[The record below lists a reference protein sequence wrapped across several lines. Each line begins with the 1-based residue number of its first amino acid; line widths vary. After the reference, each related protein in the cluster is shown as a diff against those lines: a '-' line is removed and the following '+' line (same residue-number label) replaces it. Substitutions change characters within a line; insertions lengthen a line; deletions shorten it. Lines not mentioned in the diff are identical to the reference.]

1 MTTDICA
8 LNPVV
13 AGIVYVV
20 TPGPATLA
28 VLGLSASAGRGAAA
42 RFFLGHLVGDVLWAI
57 LALAAILGASFL
69 GPQLFALLGLACGI
83 YLVYLGARALLSR
96 GSGPAVLAGASRP
109 LATGLVFGL
118 TNPKAYPF
126 SLAMF
131 TALAVG
137 SAADLG
143 VAGAADL
150 LLRVTV
156 GFLIGDAIT
165 IAWAGLPPIRA
176 AFHRFGPVLT
186 RVMGVLFVAFGLK
199 TMGDAIGTLRGR

>member
-1 MTTDICA
+1 MAMDVWNLT
-8 LNPVV
+8 PVA

-28 VLGLSASAGRGAAA
+28 VLGLSASTGRGAAA
-42 RFFLGHLVGDVLWAI
+42 KFFLGHLAGDVFWAV

-69 GPQLFALLGLACGI
+69 GPQLFALLGLACGF
-83 YLVYLGARALLSR
+83 YLVYLGIRAVWSI
-96 GSGPAVLAGASRP
+96 GSGPALIAGANRP

-137 SAADLG
+137 SASDLG
-143 VAGAADL
+143 LAGAADL
-150 LLRVTV
+150 LLRVIV
-156 GFLIGDAIT
+156 GFIIGDAIT

-186 RVMGVLFVAFGLK
+186 RVMGALFIAFGIK
-199 TMGDAIGTLRGR
+199 TVSDAVGALRGR

>member
-1 MTTDICA
+1 MTDGIWNIA
-8 LNPVV
+8 PVL
-13 AGIVYVV
+13 AGIIYVV

-28 VLGLSASAGRGAAA
+28 VLGLSASHGRVAAA
-42 RFFLGHLVGDVLWAI
+42 RFFLGHLAGDVLWAV
-57 LALAAILGASFL
+57 LALAAILGASKL
-69 GPQLFALLGLACGI
+69 GPHLFALLGLACGA
-83 YLVYLGARALLSR
+83 YLAYLGARALFAK
-96 GSGPAVLAGASRP
+96 GSGQAMLAGSARP
-109 LATGLVFGL
+109 LSTGLVFGL

-137 SAADLG
+137 TGTDLG
-143 VAGAADL
+143 FAAAADL
-150 LLRVTV
+150 LIRVTI

-186 RVMGVLFVAFGLK
+186 RVMGALFILFGAK
-199 TMGDAIGTLRGR
+199 TIGDAVVALRQR